1 MPVIERIREKI
12 RTRDYYLSLHAAEEL
27 AEDGFE
33 RTDMENA
40 VLTGFVQKRLTHDPR
55 GTRYRIEGTAKD
67 GRTMNV
73 ICRFSEID
81 ALVVITVYAR
91 NE

>member
-1 MPVIERIREKI
+1 MSVIERIRDKI
-12 RTRDYYLSLHAAEEL
+12 RTRDYYLSLHATEEL

-33 RTDMENA
+33 RDDMENA

-67 GRTMNV
+67 GRTMYV
-73 ICRFSEID
+73 LCRFTEIG
-81 ALVVITVYAR
+81 ALVVITVYAK
-91 NE
+91 E